1 MCFGDENPKLSSA
14 GARPLGRMYACA
26 QCKQSLPEDRFSKNQ
41 LKKAD
46 ARRCTACALPSRLEN
61 HEKGGAVSDAKGGKR
76 ERAEASAEEPT
87 QKHAKTSTAAKDQ
100 ASPAAKHA
108 GEHNPSF
115 DPNRGIPLSELVVG
129 QRYPG
134 KIVNVTKIGVYVRL
148 RGIRREGSDGFCH
161 ISMLADEYVESPK
174 AAGFKLDQQVN
185 PRVVEVDVQKKRVT
199 LSLQSDAM
207 RGVEIEAT
215 RRHNY
220 EAPAA
225 DKEAPSSV
233 GERRNHPKKDAA
245 KQARRNERRLAKK
258 AAAAPQL
265 GAA

>member
-1 MCFGDENPKLSSA
+1 
-14 GARPLGRMYACA
+14 MYACA
-26 QCKQSLPEDRFSKNQ
+26 QCKQSLPEDRYSKNQ

-76 ERAEASAEEPT
+76 ERAEARAEEPT
-87 QKHAKTSTAAKDQ
+87 KRVKMSTAAKAHTDTT
-100 ASPAAKHA
+100 